1 MIPTHS
7 HKSKHYFSNIC
18 QTKVYTIEPLHIKFT
33 LSLIFII
40 ALLTGFNIT
49 AKTTMADDSIFN
61 SDKKSLSIDTP
72 HMKLTQSVKLK
83 KGIIYSDI
91 LNQSAINF
99 YYINNPSSNYILY
112 IKCIDENISPNYIQ
126 FFDSSYNEL
135 AYYPQQKSSYL
146 YIDMNSILSGT
157 SETKRIYV
165 TIGNASAS
173 NDKLVNILY
182 DKKKIP
188 SKQPQKTATNNT
200 VNSKNKK
207 KKSTSCKSKNGNKI
221 KKPKKVKHPPQKR
234 TATATTNNKSQKGA
248 ATKISR
254 KTIKKTTTKHNIK
267 KAKKIARLRH
277 VSLSNNYVSIKRRA
291 CIYLK
296 TSIQPSNLR
305 GCKYI
310 WTTSNKKTATVS
322 NGKVTGR
329 SPGLAIIK
337 VSVKHNTITRTATCT
352 IRISK

>member
-135 AYYPQQKSSYL
+135 AYYPQPKSSYL

-173 NDKLVNILY
+173 NDKLVNRNNRKTLQLTTLSIVKIKR
-182 DKKKIP
+182 KKAHHVNPKMEIKLRNQKKSNIRRKSVLLLLLLIINLKKALLP
-188 SKQPQKTATNNT
+188 KSAGKQSKQQLLNIILKRQ
-200 VNSKNKK
+200 
-207 KKSTSCKSKNGNKI
+207 KKSLGYAMFRF
-221 KKPKKVKHPPQKR
+221 Q
-234 TATATTNNKSQKGA
+234 
-248 ATKISR
+248 
-254 KTIKKTTTKHNIK
+254 TIMF
-267 KAKKIARLRH
+267 
-277 VSLSNNYVSIKRRA
+277 
-291 CIYLK
+291 
-296 TSIQPSNLR
+296 P
-305 GCKYI
+305 
-310 WTTSNKKTATVS
+310 
-322 NGKVTGR
+322 
-329 SPGLAIIK
+329 
-337 VSVKHNTITRTATCT
+337 
-352 IRISK
+352 